1 MNFLGVHFAWAF
13 NLCFARSICPSGV
26 QCLRRSR
33 GKALGCLPFTF
44 NPSPLT
50 FSSICASH
58 VQFAL
63 RAFNCLRRSRGKALG
78 CLPFTFNPLPLTFSS
93 ICASHVQFALRAFN
107 CLRRSRGKALGCLP
121 FTFNPSPLSF
131 NGVQVAKSLSCLPVT
146 PLHRYTVT
154 PLYRYTV
161 IQATTPGFSE

>member
-33 GKALGCLPFTF
+33 GKVLGCLPFTF

-63 RAFNCLRRSRGKALG
+63 RAFNAFGVQGGRSFG
-78 CLPFTFNPLPLTFSS
+78 CLAVIPLHRYT
-93 ICASHVQFALRAFN
+93 
-107 CLRRSRGKALGCLP
+107 
-121 FTFNPSPLSF
+121 
-131 NGVQVAKSLSCLPVT
+131 VT

-161 IQATTPGFSE
+161 IYTPFRGAIHYVRSAPVGCLQPVISFPPMQKSH